1 MHAESRNRGISAQSE
16 NCRNW
21 ESDVKNSFF
30 KENSSLTIVCCGIIA
45 AGSDQRSVG
54 VRRFVA
60 PRVLAKA
67 LKDTTEIRSFIA

>member
-1 MHAESRNRGISAQSE
+1 MLNRGISAQFE

-21 ESDVKNSFF
+21 ESDIKDSFF
-30 KENSSLTIVCCGIIA
+30 KESSSLTISCCGIIA

-54 VRRFVA
+54 IHRFVA

-67 LKDTTEIRSFIA
+67 LKDTTQIRCFIV